1 MYWSD
6 YIIDAFRNLWAH
18 KLRTALTMFGIGW
31 GIFSIILMNAA
42 GEGLR
47 VGQERQNANFGRD
60 IMIVFAGNVSMQV
73 GATRAGRRVHW
84 MRDDWRIVSQEA
96 FACRYVIPEEGRNLT
111 VHSRFNSGSL
121 LVTGSHPP
129 FAQVRSIG
137 VATGRFYNWEDEAQG
152 RRVAFIGSDAMKQL
166 FGSRP
171 VLGESITI
179 QDVPYVI
186 IGTMI
191 PREQNSS
198 YDGRD
203 ISKIYIPFTAIMND
217 FPEKPPLDPR
227 WIDRLLVV
235 PRSVEDHDACKAQ
248 TRRTLG
254 RLHNFRAD
262 DKEAAGVWDT
272 VEDAIAFRQVTD
284 GMKLFLGGVA
294 VVTLF
299 LGGIGVM
306 NVMLVAVRE
315 RTREIGVR
323 KAIGATGRA
332 ILLQFFIETLVVVL
346 LSGLSGL
353 GLALALCA
361 TFNQFVTPGFFGGMI
376 VNWQAGFFAFAML
389 ALVAI
394 GSAMY
399 PATRAAMIDP
409 IEALRYEAGG

>member
-6 YIIDAFRNLWAH
+6 YLKDALRNLWAH

-31 GIFSIILMNAA
+31 GIFAIILMNAA

-47 VGQERQNANFGRD
+47 VGQEKQNENFGRD

-84 MRDDWRIVSQEA
+84 MQDDWRVVSQEA
-96 FACRYVIPEEGRNLT
+96 FSCRYVIPEEGRNLT
-111 VHSRFNSGSL
+111 VHSRFNSGSI
-121 LVTGSHPP
+121 LVTASHPP
-129 FAQVRSIG
+129 FAEVRSIR
-137 VATGRFYNWEDEAQG
+137 VASGRFYNWDDVATA
-152 RRVAFIGSDAMKQL
+152 RRVAFIGSDTQKQL
-166 FGSRP
+166 FGTQE
-171 VLGESITI
+171 VLGEQVLI
-179 QDVPYVI
+179 QDVPYTIV
-186 IGTMI
+186 GTMT
-191 PREQNSS
+191 PRGQNSS
-198 YDGRD
+198 YDGQD
-203 ISKIYIPFTAIMND
+203 VSKIYIPFTAMMND
-217 FPEKPPLDPR
+217 FPPKPPADPR
-227 WIDRLLVV
+227 WIDRMLVV
-235 PRSVEDHDACKAQ
+235 PRSIEDHEPCKVQ
-248 TRRTLG
+248 TRRTLA
-254 RLHNFRAD
+254 RLHNFKPE
-262 DKEAAGVWDT
+262 DKEAAGIWDT

-323 KAIGATGRA
+323 KAIGATSHA
-332 ILLQFFIETLVVVL
+332 ILLQFFIETLLVVL

-353 GLALALCA
+353 GLALGFCA
-361 TFNQFVTPGFFGGMI
+361 GVNRLITPGFFGGMI
-376 VNWQAGFFAFAML
+376 VDWHAGLFAFAML
-389 ALVAI
+389 ALVAV

-399 PATRAAMIDP
+399 PASRAASIDP